1 MGVITGSEHKKS
13 TQMCSSPKAAGAA
26 KQMIQEKIATQLPSW
41 RSRVARLMREHGD
54 FKICNVTVEQ
64 IYAGI
69 RGVQIQVSDISYVD
83 PTQGLRLRGYTIPEL
98 MTLLPK
104 APGTEYPLVGG
115 LFYLLLVDEL
125 PSDEHAR
132 AVEEDWKAR
141 SQVPDYIFN
150 IIKAMPGDTH
160 PMTLFSQAILALQR
174 ESVFSHEY
182 TNGIKKGDYWEA
194 YLEDSFNLT
203 AKLPTIA
210 AYIYNL
216 KYRNGE
222 YIPPDPDM
230 DWAANFA
237 TMIGYGDNREYQDLC
252 RLIMVIHSDHE
263 GANVSAHASHLV
275 ASALSDVYYACSAG
289 MDGLAGPLHGLANQE
304 CLRWLLDVMAIFP
317 ELPNRDVFEQ
327 FLWEQITAG
336 ALIPGYG
343 HAVLRTTD
351 PRFTV
356 QYEFARKYLPE
367 DEVFKLVGLVYDVLP
382 GVLTRYG
389 KVKNPWPNVDAING
403 ALQYH
408 YGVTQFDFYT
418 VLFGVSRILG
428 LTSHAVWSRALGK
441 PIERPKSL
449 TTRLLEE
456 MVSKSV
462 KH

>member
-210 AYIYNL
+210 A
-216 KYRNGE
+216 
-222 YIPPDPDM
+222 
-230 DWAANFA
+230 
-237 TMIGYGDNREYQDLC
+237 
-252 RLIMVIHSDHE
+252 
-263 GANVSAHASHLV
+263 
-275 ASALSDVYYACSAG
+275 
-289 MDGLAGPLHGLANQE
+289 
-304 CLRWLLDVMAIFP
+304 
-317 ELPNRDVFEQ
+317 
-327 FLWEQITAG
+327 
-336 ALIPGYG
+336 
-343 HAVLRTTD
+343 
-351 PRFTV
+351 
-356 QYEFARKYLPE
+356 
-367 DEVFKLVGLVYDVLP
+367 
-382 GVLTRYG
+382 
-389 KVKNPWPNVDAING
+389 
-403 ALQYH
+403 
-408 YGVTQFDFYT
+408 
-418 VLFGVSRILG
+418 
-428 LTSHAVWSRALGK
+428 
-441 PIERPKSL
+441 
-449 TTRLLEE
+449 
-456 MVSKSV
+456 
-462 KH
+462 